1 MPLPNDLLAMED
13 ALARWAGTATGY
25 QPVWADQNAPLP
37 PIAAGL
43 VVLTYTARWRGVG
56 GAQPSRAVVS
66 TGLTTAEATISM
78 PAEAALSLKVVGGAS
93 AAARAL
99 ALELALR
106 DQAAWE
112 PVKAAGVAWTG
123 ELTRLT
129 VPEVVGALQ
138 TDMEILDIRI
148 RASLEI
154 TRPQGW
160 IETSAVRAVDVAV
173 DGSVHIVAWT

>member
-1 MPLPNDLLAMED
+1 M
-13 ALARWAGTATGY
+13 
-25 QPVWADQNAPLP
+25 
-37 PIAAGL
+37 
-43 VVLTYTARWRGVG
+43 
-56 GAQPSRAVVS
+56 
-66 TGLTTAEATISM
+66 
-78 PAEAALSLKVVGGAS
+78 
-93 AAARAL
+93 
-99 ALELALR
+99 ELALR